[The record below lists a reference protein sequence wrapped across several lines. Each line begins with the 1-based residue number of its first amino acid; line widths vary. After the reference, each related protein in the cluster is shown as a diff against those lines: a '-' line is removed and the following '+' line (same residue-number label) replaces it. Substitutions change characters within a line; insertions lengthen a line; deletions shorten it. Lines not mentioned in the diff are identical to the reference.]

1 MHGIAV
7 QSRSPRTG
15 LEGENAGCSFPT
27 EAIGF
32 DGMWDEL
39 QQRLASF
46 DYGHLLRGGTDDAK
60 YLCCKRQASGDAA
73 G

>member
-1 MHGIAV
+1 
-7 QSRSPRTG
+7 
-15 LEGENAGCSFPT
+15 
-27 EAIGF
+27 
-32 DGMWDEL
+32 MWDEL